1 MMMQFADGH
10 KAHTRHGPVSAE
22 QGREMQ
28 RRRVL
33 AAMVDEVGERGLR
46 SVTIASVSTRAGVS
60 RSTFYELFKDLD
72 SCVLAVLR
80 QVASGSTA
88 LMSKAF
94 AGEDN
99 WEDGVLAALAA
110 LLESLDREPML
121 ARVCLLEMLAG
132 SPEVL
137 QHRARELAALNPL
150 VDVGRGLARASG
162 EPVELAAEASVA
174 SVAGILHTRLVTGE
188 APPFIG
194 LLGQLVG
201 LVVCPYLDPHE
212 VVREVKRGEMLAQTI
227 AEKRASSPSLPSTTV
242 QLPAAL
248 SHPGAYR
255 ARSCVTFIAANP
267 GASNKQVAAGID
279 VPHLGQVSELLARL
293 ARGGLL
299 RKHAGGAG
307 RPNAW
312 WSTPLGE
319 QIAQALEDKPDITS
333 IDDHG

>member
-1 MMMQFADGH
+1 LDSDSKVRMRD
-10 KAHTRHGPVSAE
+10 GPVSPE
-22 QGREMQ
+22 QAREMQ
-28 RRRVL
+28 RKRIL
-33 AAMVDEVGERGLR
+33 DAMVYEVGERGLR
-46 SVTIASVSTRAGVS
+46 SVTIAGVSARAGVS

-72 SCVLAVLR
+72 ACILAVLR
-80 QVASGSTA
+80 QVASRPTA
-88 LMSKAF
+88 LMVKAF
-94 AGEDN
+94 AEEDS
-99 WEDGVLAALAA
+99 WQDGVLAALAE
-110 LLESLDREPML
+110 LLESLDREPLL

-137 QHRARELAALNPL
+137 EHRARELATLNPL
-150 VDVGRGLARASG
+150 VDGGRKQLRTNG

-201 LVVCPYLDPHE
+201 LVVCPYLDPHD
-212 VVREVKRGEMLAQTI
+212 VVREVRRGEALAQTI
-227 AEKRASSPSLPSTTV
+227 TERHASSSSPPPPAV

-248 SHPGAYR
+248 RHPGAYR
-255 ARSCVTFIAANP
+255 ARACVIFIASNP
-267 GASNKQVAAGID
+267 GTSNKAIAVGIG

-307 RPNAW
+307 RPNQW
-312 WSTPLGE
+312 WLTADGE
-319 QIAQALEDKPDITS
+319 QIAQTLATGAPSCI
-333 IDDHG
+333 

>member
-1 MMMQFADGH
+1 
-10 KAHTRHGPVSAE
+10 
-22 QGREMQ
+22 MQ
-28 RRRVL
+28 RKRIL
-33 AAMVDEVGERGLR
+33 DAMVNEVGERGLR
-46 SVTIASVSTRAGVS
+46 GVTIASVSTRAGVS

-80 QVASGSTA
+80 QVASRSTA
-88 LMSKAF
+88 LMAKAF

-110 LLESLDREPML
+110 LLRSLDREPLL

-137 QHRARELAALNPL
+137 EHRARELAALNPL
-150 VDVGRGLARASG
+150 VDVGRGQARASG

-212 VVREVKRGEMLAQTI
+212 VVREVKRGEALARTI
-227 AEKRASSPSLPSTTV
+227 SEERASNLSSPPASV

-248 SHPGAYR
+248 RHPAAYR
-255 ARSCVTFIAANP
+255 ARSCVIFIASNP
-267 GASNKQVAAGID
+267 GTSNKAIAVGIG

-307 RPNAW
+307 RPNQW
-312 WSTPLGE
+312 WLTPHGE
-319 QIAQALEDKPDITS
+319 QIAQTLVTKRLS
-333 IDDHG
+333 YR

>member
-1 MMMQFADGH
+1 MMMQFAEGH
-10 KAHTRHGPVSAE
+10 EAHMRHGPVSRE
-22 QGREMQ
+22 QAREMQ
-28 RRRVL
+28 RKRVL
-33 AAMVDEVGERGLR
+33 EAMVDEVGERGLR
-46 SVTIASVSTRAGVS
+46 GVTIASVSTRAGVS

-80 QVASGSTA
+80 QVASRSTA
-88 LMSKAF
+88 LMAKAF
-94 AGEDN
+94 AEKNN

-110 LLESLDREPML
+110 LLESLDREPLL

-137 QHRARELAALNPL
+137 EHRARELAALNPL
-150 VDVGRGLARASG
+150 VDVGRAQARG
-162 EPVELAAEASVA
+162 GVEPVELAAEASVA

-212 VVREVKRGEMLAQTI
+212 VVREVKRGEALARTI
-227 AEKRASSPSLPSTTV
+227 SEERASSSSSPPANV
-242 QLPAAL
+242 QLPATL
-248 SHPGAYR
+248 RHPGAYR
-255 ARSCVTFIAANP
+255 ARSCVIFIASNP
-267 GASNKQVAAGID
+267 GTSNKAIAAGIG

-307 RPNAW
+307 RPNQW
-312 WSTPLGE
+312 WLTPHGE
-319 QIAQALEDKPDITS
+319 QIAQALVIRRLS
-333 IDDHG
+333 YR

>member
-1 MMMQFADGH
+1 MIDDAD
-10 KAHTRHGPVSAE
+10 ARLRHGPVTPGQA
-22 QGREMQ
+22 REMQ
-28 RRRVL
+28 RRRIL
-33 AAMVDEVGERGLR
+33 DAMVCEVGERGLR
-46 SVTIASVSTRAGVS
+46 GVTIAGVSARAGVS
-60 RSTFYELFKDLD
+60 RSTFYEIFKDLD
-72 SCVLAVLR
+72 TCVLAVLR
-80 QVASGSTA
+80 QVASRSTA

-94 AGEDN
+94 ADEAS
-99 WEDGVLAALAA
+99 WQDGVLAALAA
-110 LLESLDREPML
+110 LLESLDREPLL

-137 QHRARELAALNPL
+137 EHRARELAALNPL
-150 VDVGRGLARASG
+150 VDVGREQARTNNA
-162 EPVELAAEASVA
+162 EPVELTAEASVA

-212 VVREVKRGEMLAQTI
+212 VVREVKRGEALAQRI
-227 AEKRASSPSLPSTTV
+227 ADRHASSPLPPSITM

-255 ARSCVTFIAANP
+255 ARSCMTFIAANP
-267 GASNKQVAAGID
+267 GASNKQIAAGID

-307 RPNAW
+307 RPNHW
-312 WSTPLGE
+312 WLTSRGE
-319 QIAQALEDKPDITS
+319 QIVQVLEAS
-333 IDDHG
+333 ENHIDTRS

>member
-1 MMMQFADGH
+1 MPPTEDGEIH
-10 KAHTRHGPVSAE
+10 MRDGPVSRE
-22 QGREMQ
+22 QAREMQ
-28 RRRVL
+28 RRRIL
-33 AAMVDEVGERGLR
+33 DAMVYEVGERGLR
-46 SVTIASVSTRAGVS
+46 GVTIASVSRRAGVS
-60 RSTFYELFKDLD
+60 RSTFYELFEDLD

-80 QVASGSTA
+80 QVASRSTA
-88 LMSKAF
+88 LMAKAF
-94 AGEDN
+94 AEEGN

-110 LLESLDREPML
+110 LLESLDREPLL

-137 QHRARELAALNPL
+137 EHRARELAALNPL
-150 VDVGRGLARASG
+150 VDVGRGQARADG

-212 VVREVKRGEMLAQTI
+212 VLREVKRGEALARTI
-227 AEKRASSPSLPSTTV
+227 SEDAASSSSSPIASV

-248 SHPGAYR
+248 RH
-255 ARSCVTFIAANP
+255 P
-267 GASNKQVAAGID
+267 GASNKAIAAGIG

-307 RPNAW
+307 RPNQW
-312 WSTPLGE
+312 WLIPHGE
-319 QIAQALEDKPDITS
+319 QIAQALVTTALHMHRRPCR
-333 IDDHG
+333 

>member
-1 MMMQFADGH
+1 
-10 KAHTRHGPVSAE
+10 
-22 QGREMQ
+22 MQ
-28 RRRVL
+28 RKRIL
-33 AAMVDEVGERGLR
+33 DAMVCEVGERGLR
-46 SVTIASVSTRAGVS
+46 GVTIAGVSARAGVS

-80 QVASGSTA
+80 QVASRSTA
-88 LMSKAF
+88 LMAKAF
-94 AGEDN
+94 AEEDS
-99 WEDGVLAALAA
+99 WQDGVLAALAA
-110 LLESLDREPML
+110 LLESLDREPLL

-137 QHRARELAALNPL
+137 EHRARELAALNPL
-150 VDVGRGLARASG
+150 VDVGRKQARTTG
-162 EPVELAAEASVA
+162 EPVELTAEASVA

-201 LVVCPYLDPHE
+201 LVVCPYLEPHE
-212 VVREVKRGEMLAQTI
+212 VVIEVKRGEALAQTI
-227 AEKRASSPSLPSTTV
+227 AEKHASSSTQPPITA

-255 ARSCVTFIAANP
+255 ARSCMTFIAAKP
-267 GASNKQVAAGID
+267 GSSNKQIAAGID

-299 RKHAGGAG
+299 LKRAGGAG
-307 RPNAW
+307 RPNQW
-312 WSTPLGE
+312 WLTPQGE
-319 QIAQALEDKPDITS
+319 QAAQALQDRNAVCWRAPAPRDAPSTLAS
-333 IDDHG
+333 

>member
-1 MMMQFADGH
+1 
-10 KAHTRHGPVSAE
+10 
-22 QGREMQ
+22 MQ
-28 RRRVL
+28 RKRLLDAV
-33 AAMVDEVGERGLR
+33 VCEVGERGLR
-46 SVTIASVSTRAGVS
+46 GVTIAGVSARAGVS

-80 QVASGSTA
+80 LVASRSTA
-88 LMSKAF
+88 LMAKAF
-94 AGEDN
+94 AEEDS
-99 WEDGVLAALAA
+99 WQDGVLAALAA
-110 LLESLDREPML
+110 LLESLDREPLL

-137 QHRARELAALNPL
+137 EHRARELAALNPL
-150 VDVGRGLARASG
+150 VDVGRKQARANG

-201 LVVCPYLDPHE
+201 LVVCPYLEPYE
-212 VVREVKRGEMLAQTI
+212 VVIEVKRGEALTQAI
-227 AEKRASSPSLPSTTV
+227 AEKQASSWSSPPVTV
-242 QLPAAL
+242 QLPATL

-255 ARSCVTFIAANP
+255 ARSCMMFIAANP
-267 GASNKQVAAGID
+267 GASNKQIAEGIE

-293 ARGGLL
+293 ERGGLL

-307 RPNAW
+307 RPNQW
-312 WSTPLGE
+312 WLTPDGE
-319 QIAQALEDKPDITS
+319 QIAQSLATRRPSYI
-333 IDDHG
+333 

>member
-1 MMMQFADGH
+1 M
-10 KAHTRHGPVSAE
+10 RHGPVSPE
-22 QGREMQ
+22 QAREMQ
-28 RRRVL
+28 RKRLLDAV
-33 AAMVDEVGERGLR
+33 VCEVGERGLR
-46 SVTIASVSTRAGVS
+46 GVTIAGVSARAGVS

-80 QVASGSTA
+80 LVASRSTA
-88 LMSKAF
+88 LMAKAF
-94 AGEDN
+94 AEEDS
-99 WEDGVLAALAA
+99 WQDGVLAALAA
-110 LLESLDREPML
+110 LLESLDREPLL

-137 QHRARELAALNPL
+137 EHRARELAALNPL
-150 VDVGRGLARASG
+150 VDVGRKQARANG

-201 LVVCPYLDPHE
+201 LVVCPYLEPYE
-212 VVREVKRGEMLAQTI
+212 VVIEVKRGEALTQAI
-227 AEKRASSPSLPSTTV
+227 AEKQASSWSSPPVTV
-242 QLPAAL
+242 QLPATL

-255 ARSCVTFIAANP
+255 ARSCMMFIAANP
-267 GASNKQVAAGID
+267 GASNKQIAEGIE

-293 ARGGLL
+293 ERGGLL

-307 RPNAW
+307 RPNQW
-312 WSTPLGE
+312 WLTPDGE
-319 QIAQALEDKPDITS
+319 QIAQSLATRRPSYI
-333 IDDHG
+333 